1 MRHLAF
7 ALAVLSS
14 VPSIGFAQS
23 PASPVVVAARALDPS
38 TVPQSQPAPDAPE
51 PPPLEI
57 EPAPSEFE
65 PPPSLLSPPRLV
77 PVAPISTGDQRR
89 HHWPLWRI
97 LTGSALVVGGGVMLG
112 FGMSAFAYDGVCVPT
127 PPPGVLACR
136 RYYETKDKGIALVT
150 SGVLTA
156 VGGLLLATIPS
167 RRPRTKLT
175 AQLLLPNLG
184 IAIGGNF

>member
-1 MRHLAF
+1 MRHLAV
-7 ALAVLSS
+7 ALAILSS

-65 PPPSLLSPPRLV
+65 PPPSLLSSPRLV
-77 PVAPISTGDQRR
+77 PVVPISTSDQRR